1 MSDVEERIKSL
12 EFRIQNI
19 ENQIQDLASNS
30 NTRGKSSNGGRSV
43 AVKCEKCK
51 EPVNK
56 IYTIIQDS
64 DVGDYETWVG
74 KSVCSNC
81 IDNMEVNEADF
92 EVKEEN
98 PDLLQASQKKCAK
111 CGNTAKKRWKITG
124 GELEEYGI
132 HIDEMLC
139 AACLKDYHPYD
150 SDYEEEK

>member
-64 DVGDYETWVG
+64 NYGDYRTWVG

-81 IDNMEVNEADF
+81 IDDMEVNEADF

-111 CGNTAKKRWKITG
+111 CGNQLNASFEVNHKVPLHAG
-124 GELEEYGI
+124 GNNHVSNLEALCRNCHGE
-132 HIDEMLC
+132 ETMLSH
-139 AACLKDYHPYD
+139 L
-150 SDYEEEK
+150 